1 MLAIQS
7 QNMVTDGETSGA
19 ADAAALQMYYSQD
32 GAQPSPRR
40 SVGTTNTIMVPPS
53 LLMGQAPRYDEVYY
67 PRTDKRM
74 IRKYLAIIFPN
85 KHYMVFIG
93 GNQYEYEG
101 NDYQK

>member
-74 IRKYLAIIFPN
+74 IRKFLSIFFPY
-85 KHYMVFIG
+85 KQYMVIIG

>member
-1 MLAIQS
+1 
-7 QNMVTDGETSGA
+7 
-19 ADAAALQMYYSQD
+19 
-32 GAQPSPRR
+32 
-40 SVGTTNTIMVPPS
+40 
-53 LLMGQAPRYDEVYY
+53 MGQAPRYDEVYY

-74 IRKYLAIIFPN
+74 IRKYLTIIFPN

>member
-19 ADAAALQMYYSQD
+19 ADAAALQMYYTQD
-32 GAQPSPRR
+32 AGAQGSPRR

-74 IRKYLAIIFPN
+74 IRKFNLPN
-85 KHYMVFIG
+85 NEFGVYRWKSI
-93 GNQYEYEG
+93 
-101 NDYQK
+101 